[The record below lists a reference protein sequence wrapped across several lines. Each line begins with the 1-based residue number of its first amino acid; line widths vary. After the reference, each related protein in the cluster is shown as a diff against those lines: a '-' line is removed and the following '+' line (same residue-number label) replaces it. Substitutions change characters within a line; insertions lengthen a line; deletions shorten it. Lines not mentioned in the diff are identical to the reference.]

1 MLGLFVD
8 LRKKNL
14 LFQNHQ
20 FFFHPSNSFSNVTIE
35 YCYVLGNI
43 EDPSKV
49 LIRGMRNIGAIAGKI
64 LNTNNFDEI
73 LFFYKKDFAIYATLD
88 ILEYLEGH

>member
-20 FFFHPSNSFSNVTIE
+20 FFFFYPSNSFSNVTIE

-64 LNTNNFDEI
+64 FE
-73 LFFYKKDFAIYATLD
+73 YKQF
-88 ILEYLEGH
+88 